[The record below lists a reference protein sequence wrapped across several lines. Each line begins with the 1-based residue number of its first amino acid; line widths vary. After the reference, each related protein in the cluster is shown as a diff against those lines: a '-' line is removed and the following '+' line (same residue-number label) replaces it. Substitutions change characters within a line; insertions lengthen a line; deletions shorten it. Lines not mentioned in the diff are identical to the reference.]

1 MNLLVYS
8 GSKCIQGEGV
18 QKAEKSA
25 YVLNGSPLMPNSNS
39 CQNLIILLGKRS
51 KIEIN
56 PAYEYKKIMHQLGG
70 YNSLQGFFEVIF
82 TVWGEQ

>member
-1 MNLLVYS
+1 
-8 GSKCIQGEGV
+8 
-18 QKAEKSA
+18 
-25 YVLNGSPLMPNSNS
+25 MPNSNS

-82 TVWGEQ
+82 TVWGEQWTYMPLLKGNMSPEMLKYF